1 MKDIDYVD
9 VINNIEEIEQIVITT
24 PRYRRC
30 CFNMLELC
38 KLLVNY
44 IKNIKKSK

>member
-44 IKNIKKSK
+44 ITNIKKSK

>member
-30 CFNMLELC
+30 CFNMLELV
-38 KLLVNY
+38 KLMLQYV
-44 IKNIKKSK
+44 KIKKK